1 MSPQTTP
8 LASLALQNESTALPS
23 ARGVPTQPHLVC
35 GGDVESSSSPKINSK
50 GDDGP
55 HGSSS
60 LSFSCQASMR
70 DAPAILTARQEATS
84 IGMSRPTNYECL
96 ARSFLA
102 DGKPVLCLRLFNFI
116 PKLGIRED
124 DEMLDLRYA
133 VNFAGAWHHLTN
145 APAPA

>member
-8 LASLALQNESTALPS
+8 LASLALQKESMALPS

-35 GGDVESSSSPKINSK
+35 GGDVESSSSPKINLK

-55 HGSSS
+55 HGSSNCT
-60 LSFSCQASMR
+60 FFACWAVWR
-70 DAPAILTARQEATS
+70 PIL
-84 IGMSRPTNYECL
+84 PTTRCL
-96 ARSFLA
+96 ARSLLA
-102 DGKPVLCLRLFNFI
+102 DGKPVLRLRLFDFI

-124 DEMLDLRYA
+124 DEMPDLRYA
-133 VNFAGAWHHLTN
+133 VNLTGAWYHLTN